1 MYPYIIPKPKYTSN
15 MRAHECA
22 SLPACVHKLCKWWHI
37 CLALE
42 FRFCRLSYLS
52 GRIHSVAKTMNE
64 INAFARTWEVWR
76 RISTHTHSPEPNAFI
91 YFTLQSIDNN
101 FFYIS
106 HWFDEFASEFALCRN
121 SMWTTSLHRN
131 PSFFPPSKCGSWKIA
146 RLECTHSIVGQIIEL
161 SQSGKKTN
169 KK

>member
-91 YFTLQSIDNN
+91 YFTLQSLIDSTNLHLN
-101 FFYIS
+101 L
-106 HWFDEFASEFALCRN
+106 LCVEIRCERH
-121 SMWTTSLHRN
+121 LCIEIQV
-131 PSFFPPSKCGSWKIA
+131 FFPLQNVVRERLRDWNVLTRSWD
-146 RLECTHSIVGQIIEL
+146 R
-161 SQSGKKTN
+161 
-169 KK
+169 